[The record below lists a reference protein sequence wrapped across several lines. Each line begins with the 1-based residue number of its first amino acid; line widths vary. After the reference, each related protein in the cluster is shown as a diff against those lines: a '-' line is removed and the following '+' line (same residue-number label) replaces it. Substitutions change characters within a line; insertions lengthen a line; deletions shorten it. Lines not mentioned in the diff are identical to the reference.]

1 MARDRFE
8 LLLKFWHFSDN
19 HKYHSNQDRLIK
31 LKPLLDLL
39 KARFSSVYSPGAVI
53 TIDETMIPW
62 RGRQKNFFKKKLKRG
77 EAYGLQNKEG
87 IKLIMWKDKKR
98 CFDDI
103 HKTFAFS
110 SCGRNWKNKFSK

>member
-1 MARDRFE
+1 MARQAKEF
-8 LLLKFWHFSDN
+8 LQK
-19 HKYHSNQDRLIK
+19 
-31 LKPLLDLL
+31 
-39 KARFSSVYSPGAVI
+39 KA
-53 TIDETMIPW
+53 
-62 RGRQKNFFKKKLKRG
+62 Q
-77 EAYGLQNKEG
+77 G